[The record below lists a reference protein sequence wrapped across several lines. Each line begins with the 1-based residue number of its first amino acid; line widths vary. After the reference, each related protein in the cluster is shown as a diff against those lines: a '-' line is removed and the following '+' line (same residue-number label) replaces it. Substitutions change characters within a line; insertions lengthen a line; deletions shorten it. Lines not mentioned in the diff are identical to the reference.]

1 MNYLK
6 SKIHEPTLRQYWL
19 SEKEKLRRKLN
30 QQKIF

>member
-6 SKIHEPTLRQYWL
+6 SKTYEPTLRQYWF
-19 SEKEKLRRKLN
+19 SGKEKLRRKLN